1 MMLSGNGNGAAGTIE
16 LTVSI
21 TNTSSHPCSLNG
33 YPGMQ
38 LLSAAGA
45 SLPTNV
51 IRGGGP
57 GFLAPAANKPPMLV
71 TLAPGG
77 HAAFSLSYEDVPVG
91 TETSCPTSPKAEV
104 TPPND
109 YGYSVV
115 EMQTYACGG
124 GTIHVSP
131 VYSTS

>member
-1 MMLSGNGNGAAGTIE
+1 MTSGNGNGAAGTIE
-16 LTVSI
+16 LTVSMA
-21 TNTSSHPCSLNG
+21 NTSSQPCSLNG

-38 LLSAAGA
+38 LLNASGAA
-45 SLPTNV
+45 LPTNV

-57 GFLAPAANKPPMLV
+57 GFLAPAANQPPALV

-77 HAAFSLSYEDVPVG
+77 HAAFSLSYSDVPVG
-91 TETSCPTSPKAEV
+91 NETSCPSSAKAQV

-109 YGYSVV
+109 FGHLVV
-115 EMQTYACGG
+115 TMQTDACGG

-131 VYSTS
+131 VYATS